1 MQLRHHRHA
10 QPAFPFAGAPM
21 PSSAHGHEER
31 DIPTRRTADV
41 QLRGGVHG
49 RVYCRPP
56 APGRPRCS
64 CCSPPGT
71 RCRVVVLATCPDTD
85 EQAVATV
92 EWAADH
98 ASELDAT
105 ATPLLVG
112 GDPELVAAVLARA
125 HDRGWPAIQ
134 TFLPGTDEFRDAVRS
149 SCRRCRDRQ
158 AGPDVPTEENIE
170 QGVLDMKTDRSR
182 WLALYVLCAG
192 MLMIVLDARS

>member
-1 MQLRHHRHA
+1 MVT
-10 QPAFPFAGAPM
+10 
-21 PSSAHGHEER
+21 EER

-49 RVYCRPP
+49 RVYWP
-56 APGRPRCS
+56 APGAGPA
-64 CCSPPGT
+64 PLLVLFAAGYPLPG
-71 RCRVVVLATCPDTD
+71 VVVLATCPDTD

-105 ATPLLVG
+105 ATPLLIG

-134 TFLPGTDEFRDAVRS
+134 TFLPGTDEFRDARS
-149 SCRRCRDRQ
+149 
-158 AGPDVPTEENIE
+158 
-170 QGVLDMKTDRSR
+170 
-182 WLALYVLCAG
+182 
-192 MLMIVLDARS
+192 